1 MNFSRCPYEPGA
13 EPSCSISA
21 LSARAR
27 QCGIRLQ
34 RMNLIWAARS
44 ARSELRADCTTTD
57 VIVNGKPR
65 IRFEK
70 LTRYMHPPARDTSV
84 SNMQPEVLVPVQRG
98 VWQRASPAN

>member
-1 MNFSRCPYEPGA
+1 MKKHRRLPSQPYEPGA

-34 RMNLIWAARS
+34 PMNLSWAARS
-44 ARSELRADCTTTD
+44 ARSELRADWTTTD
-57 VIVNGKPR
+57 VIVNGSPR
-65 IRFEK
+65 TRVEK

-84 SNMQPEVLVPVQRG
+84 VRPDAGREHRVRLV
-98 VWQRASPAN
+98 